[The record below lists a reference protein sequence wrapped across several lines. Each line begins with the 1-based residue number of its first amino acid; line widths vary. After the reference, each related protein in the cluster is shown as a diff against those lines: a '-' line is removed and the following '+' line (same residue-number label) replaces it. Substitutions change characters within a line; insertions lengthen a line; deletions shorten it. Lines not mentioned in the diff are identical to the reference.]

1 MDIGS
6 AEPPTWSGGRPDH
19 AYYNCLYRRIFDN
32 RIRRTSVIRRCRT
45 PSAVSFETF
54 SCRPPDIRFRGAL
67 GACLAEAH
75 AGANLPRERMD
86 LPTGPGCPGFRASS
100 MGLSSPTFGSTPLA
114 DVVRAQAQDVRES
127 GRRAVMEQGGRKE
140 KAMMVT
146 SVKPLPVQM
155 GPGVTGV
162 AACPARAIG

>member
-1 MDIGS
+1 M
-6 AEPPTWSGGRPDH
+6 PH
-19 AYYNCLYRRIFDN
+19 ALGC
-32 RIRRTSVIRRCRT
+32 VIRDVQL
-45 PSAVSFETF
+45 SA
-54 SCRPPDIRFRGAL
+54 PDIRFRGAL